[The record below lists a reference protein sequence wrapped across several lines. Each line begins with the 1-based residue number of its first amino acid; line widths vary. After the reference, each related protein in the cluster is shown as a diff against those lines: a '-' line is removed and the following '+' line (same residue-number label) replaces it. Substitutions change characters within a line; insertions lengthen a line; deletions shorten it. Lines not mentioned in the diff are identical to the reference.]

1 MNVLSYPQSQSYQCS
16 KENTRDMV
24 CMRTQPHLFPIGIMA
39 KIALNLTINV
49 SNCENT
55 LLIGISTHSS
65 LQKRKGGEIYQVD
78 IEAMVLLEFWTNNTN
93 MSLSHQNW
101 CKYTKPKTHRR
112 CVPKRGGRQGGT
124 RRSKFPRLVWS
135 HLWADRFLSFWV

>member
-1 MNVLSYPQSQSYQCS
+1 
-16 KENTRDMV
+16 MV

-78 IEAMVLLEFWTNNTN
+78 IEAMVLLEF
-93 MSLSHQNW
+93 
-101 CKYTKPKTHRR
+101 
-112 CVPKRGGRQGGT
+112 
-124 RRSKFPRLVWS
+124 
-135 HLWADRFLSFWV
+135 